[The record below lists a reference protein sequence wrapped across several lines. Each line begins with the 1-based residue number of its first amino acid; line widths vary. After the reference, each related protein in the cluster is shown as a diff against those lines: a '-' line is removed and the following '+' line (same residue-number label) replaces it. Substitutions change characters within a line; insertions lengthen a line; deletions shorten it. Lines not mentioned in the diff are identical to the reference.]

1 MVVGG
6 VGASNELKV
15 GDRVKFKMRLTGSD
29 TPGRVRFV
37 GMDHETGNPRVG
49 VELDKAI
56 GKNDGTVRGNKYFSC
71 RPKHGIL
78 TRPSRVSLLLPAGAA
93 AMASGTLH
101 QPTGSTS
108 DPAVGT
114 ADSSYEEITTLAML
128 GRPTATV
135 TTSDP
140 ADDSYEEPVPLAI
153 QAGFG
158 FDPKPADSSYENP
171 VPLAL
176 ATQHH
181 IPPVVVGGVGASNEL
196 KVGDR
201 VKFKMRL
208 TGSDTPGRVRF
219 VGMDH
224 ETGNPRVGVELDKA
238 IGKNDGTVRGNKYF
252 SCRPKHGILTRPS
265 RVSLLL
271 PAGAAAMASGTL
283 HQPTGSTSDPAVGTA
298 DSSYEEIT
306 TLAMLGRPTATV
318 TTSDPADDS
327 YEEPVPLAIQVGFG
341 FDPDPADSIYE
352 NPVPLAMQAG
362 FGFDPN
368 PADSSY
374 ENPVPLAMQERPY
387 AVIGNPAAA
396 MGDPV
401 YNEIQ
406 MYSQAP
412 GAGSGSSSSYVA
424 LNGDQQAYASA
435 SSQADTYVSLQ
446 GKHRTYNSNSAA

>member
-1 MVVGG
+1 MP
-6 VGASNELKV
+6 ALPQ
-15 GDRVKFKMRLTGSD
+15 LQ
-29 TPGRVRFV
+29 
-37 GMDHETGNPRVG
+37 
-49 VELDKAI
+49 A
-56 GKNDGTVRGNKYFSC
+56 
-71 RPKHGIL
+71 
-78 TRPSRVSLLLPAGAA
+78 PAGF
-93 AMASGTLH
+93 
-101 QPTGSTS
+101 
-108 DPAVGT
+108 
-114 ADSSYEEITTLAML
+114 
-128 GRPTATV
+128 
-135 TTSDP
+135 
-140 ADDSYEEPVPLAI
+140 
-153 QAGFG
+153 FG
-158 FDPKPADSSYENP
+158 LP
-171 VPLAL
+171 
-176 ATQHH
+176 TQHH